1 MDVGV
6 TSHFSKRAKK
16 LTTKERD
23 LLDLKIEIFQ
33 TNPRDSRLKVHQL
46 GGKLRE
52 YMAFSLTRGKRVKF
66 ILIENNRALL
76 VDVGSHDEVYR

>member
-16 LTTKERD
+16 LSTKERD
-23 LLDLKIEIFQ
+23 LLDQKTEIFQ
-33 TNPRDSRLKVHQL
+33 ISPGDPRLKVHRL

-52 YMAFSLTRGKRVKF
+52 YMAFSLTHGKRVKF
-66 ILIENNRALL
+66 ILVENNRALF
-76 VDVGSHDEVYR
+76 VDVGSHDEIYR